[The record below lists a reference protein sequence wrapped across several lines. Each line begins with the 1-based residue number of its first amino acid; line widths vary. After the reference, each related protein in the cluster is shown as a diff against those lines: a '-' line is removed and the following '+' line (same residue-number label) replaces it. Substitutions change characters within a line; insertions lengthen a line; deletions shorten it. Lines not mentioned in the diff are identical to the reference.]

1 MTSGAD
7 YLKELAKFGP
17 DIRALLYIQLASFRR
32 NYLVILVTELEFRFA
47 LVSLGDIPDNP
58 TYSLMIEDIGWLD
71 VQRIHGDDVLVR
83 ARENAAGGQ
92 TSQRGGSLGG
102 YGRFDLK
109 SGTDRYEK
117 CNCIAVVESDLS
129 SNRFKL
135 ETEILRELYSYC
147 W

>member
-1 MTSGAD
+1 MASGAD
-7 YLKELAKFGP
+7 YFKELAKFGP
-17 DIRALLYIQLASFRR
+17 DVRALLYVQLASCWR
-32 NYLVILVTELEFRFA
+32 NYLVILVTEEFRFA

-58 TYSLMIEDIGWLD
+58 TFGLMIEDIEWLD

-83 ARENAAGGQ
+83 ARGNAAGVQ
-92 TSQRGGSLGG
+92 ASRRRGSLGG

-109 SGTDRYEK
+109 SGTDWYENK
-117 CNCIAVVESDLS
+117 IVVVTSGLPP
-129 SNRFKL
+129 NRFKL